1 MLLFEIL
8 DFNHQALVYKDTDI
22 YDKDNFYR
30 VAWGNFIII
39 FEVFY
44 DQLVSVRI
52 ILERLR
58 FSFIDINIQIRKDNQ
73 CLITVMSRLY
83 IMILFGIIIKNMRD
97 F

>member
-1 MLLFEIL
+1 VLLFEIL